1 MIHCSLYS
9 GGKSVVLA
17 APGSSQRTP
26 LGPILTPLHVQKGR
40 DDYFSFEALIL
51 EADTFPGIPT
61 NIRIPEL
68 RVMAFSLT
76 APFSQ
81 REHYIR

>member
-1 MIHCSLYS
+1 M
-9 GGKSVVLA
+9 VLA

-51 EADTFPGIPT
+51 PC
-61 NIRIPEL
+61 
-68 RVMAFSLT
+68 
-76 APFSQ
+76 
-81 REHYIR
+81 